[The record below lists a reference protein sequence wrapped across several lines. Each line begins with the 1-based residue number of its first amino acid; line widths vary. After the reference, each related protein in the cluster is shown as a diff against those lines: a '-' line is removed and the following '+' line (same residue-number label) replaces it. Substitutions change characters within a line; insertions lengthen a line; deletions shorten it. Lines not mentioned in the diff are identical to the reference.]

1 MAEYYNLLDHAKQ
14 FSPTGDEYAVAKVL
28 EQSNPVIKDMPVI
41 ESNDESG
48 HTYAVQTG
56 IPEPT
61 WRRAYQGVEP
71 TKHTQKVVHDT
82 YGRMSA
88 YSIVDVAVAE
98 KGGKIAETRAAM
110 AEHHLEGMAQS
121 MARKVFYGSNADNEK
136 SFIGLAPRFG
146 FTSGAESSAN
156 VISNGGSGA
165 NVQSSIYLV
174 GWGKN
179 KAFGF
184 YPKGTRAGIKRYDYS
199 ANGPVP
205 CELESGK
212 TFPGYKEQ
220 YEWLMGMAVA
230 DWRYSARL
238 CNIQAPTSMDNDACK
253 ALFKN
258 FMKAVNQI
266 HNVDAVNL
274 VAYCSRD
281 VKFALRNG
289 FLLSGGTLA
298 PQVYVQNELDKS
310 GNKGY
315 ANHDLVIDCIHVK
328 ADDAILQTEAVVG
341 ALS

>member
-14 FSPTGDEYAVAKVL
+14 FSPNGDEYAVVKIL

-56 IPEPT
+56 IPEGT
-61 WRRAYQGVEP
+61 WRRAYEGVEP

-82 YGRMSA
+82 YGRMSTT
-88 YSIVDVAVAE
+88 SIVDVAVAE

-110 AEHHLEGMAQS
+110 AEAHLEGMAQG
-121 MARKVFYGSNADNEK
+121 MAKKVFYGSNADNEK
-136 SFIGLAPRFG
+136 SFIGLAPRFSAL
-146 FTSGAESSAN
+146 SGAESSAN
-156 VISNGGSGA
+156 VISNGGSSAGA
-165 NVQSSIYLV
+165 QSSIYLV

-179 KAFGF
+179 KTFGF
-184 YPKGTRAGIKRYDYS
+184 YPKGTRAGIKRYDFS

-205 CELESGK
+205 CELVAGK
-212 TFPGYKEQ
+212 VFPGYKEQ
-220 YEWLMGMAVA
+220 YEWLMGLAVA

-238 CNIQAPTSMDNDACK
+238 CNIQAPTSMDNDAFK

-298 PQVYVQNELDKS
+298 PQVYMQNEVTQS

-315 ANHDLVIDCIHVK
+315 ANHDLVIDGIHVK
-328 ADDAILQTEAVVG
+328 ADDAIVQTEAVV
-341 ALS
+341 A

>member
-14 FSPTGDEYAVAKVL
+14 FNPNGDEYAVAKVL

-56 IPEPT
+56 IPMPT
-61 WRRAYQGVEP
+61 WRRAYEGVEP

-88 YSIVDVAVAE
+88 YSMVDVAVAE
-98 KGGKIAETRAAM
+98 KGGKINETRAAM
-110 AEHHLEGMAQS
+110 AEHHIEGMAQG
-121 MARKVFYGSNADNEK
+121 MASKVFYGSNADDEK
-136 SFIGLAPRFG
+136 SFIGIAPRFSAL
-146 FTSGAESSAN
+146 TGAESSAN
-156 VISNGGSGA
+156 VISNGGSTS
-165 NVQSSIYLV
+165 NQQSSIYLI

-179 KAFGF
+179 KTFGF
-184 YPKGTRAGIKRYDYS
+184 YPKGTRAGIKRYEYS
-199 ANGPVP
+199 AAGPVP
-205 CELESGK
+205 CKDANGK
-212 TFPGYKEQ
+212 EFPGYKEQ
-220 YEWLMGMAVA
+220 YEWLMGLAVA
-230 DWRYSARL
+230 DWRYSARV
-238 CNIQAPTSMDNDACK
+238 CNIQAPTTMNDDACK

-258 FMKAVNQI
+258 FMKALNQI

-289 FLLSGGTLA
+289 FLLSGGTIA

-315 ANHDLVIDCIHVK
+315 SSHDLVIDGIHVK
-328 ADDAILQTEAVVG
+328 ADDAIVQTEAVV
-341 ALS
+341 A

>member
-14 FSPTGDEYAVAKVL
+14 FNPNGEEYAVAKVL
-28 EQSNPVIKDMPVI
+28 EQSNPIIKDMPVI

-56 IPEPT
+56 IPEAT
-61 WRRAYQGVEP
+61 WRRAYEGVEP
-71 TKHTQKVVHDT
+71 TKHTQKVVHET
-82 YGRMSA
+82 YGRLSCF
-88 YSIVDVAVAE
+88 SLVDVAVAE

-110 AEHHLEGMAQS
+110 AEHHLEGMAQE
-121 MARKVFYGSNADNEK
+121 MAKKVFYGSNADNEK
-136 SFIGLAPRFG
+136 SFVG
-146 FTSGAESSAN
+146 FAARYSTLSGDDSSAN
-156 VISNGGSGA
+156 VVNNGGSTA
-165 NVQSSIYLV
+165 NEQSSIYLI

-179 KAFGF
+179 KTFGF
-184 YPKGTRAGIKRYDYS
+184 YPKGTRAGIKRYDFS

-205 CELESGK
+205 CELEDKKS
-212 TFPGYKEQ
+212 FPGYKEQ
-220 YEWLMGMAVA
+220 YEWLMGMGVA
-230 DWRYSARL
+230 DWRYSARI
-238 CNIQAPTSMDNDACK
+238 CNIQAPTSMNDDACK

-258 FMKAVNQI
+258 FMKALNKI

-298 PQVYVQNELDKS
+298 PQVYMQNEVTLS

-315 ANHDLVIDCIHVK
+315 ANHDLVIDGIHVK
-328 ADDAILQTEAVVG
+328 ADDAIVQTEAVV
-341 ALS
+341 A

>member
-14 FSPTGDEYAVAKVL
+14 FNPNGEEYAVAKVL

-56 IPEPT
+56 IPEAT
-61 WRRAYQGVEP
+61 WRRAYEGVEP

-82 YGRMSA
+82 YGRLSC
-88 YSIVDVAVAE
+88 YSLVDVAVAE

-110 AEHHLEGMAQS
+110 AEHHLEGMAQE
-121 MARKVFYGSNADNEK
+121 MAKKVFYGSNADNEK
-136 SFIGLAPRFG
+136 SFIGIAPRFSAL
-146 FTSGAESSAN
+146 SGAESSAN

-165 NVQSSIYLV
+165 NSQSSIFLI

-184 YPKGTRAGIKRYDYS
+184 YPKGTRAGIKRYDFS

-205 CELESGK
+205 CELENKKS
-212 TFPGYKEQ
+212 FPGYKEQ
-220 YEWLMGMAVA
+220 YEWLMGLAVA
-230 DWRYSARL
+230 DWRYSARI
-238 CNIQAPTSMDNDACK
+238 CNIQAPTTMNDDACK

-258 FMKAVNQI
+258 FMKALNQI

-289 FLLSGGTLA
+289 FLLSGGTIA

-315 ANHDLVIDCIHVK
+315 ANHDLVIDGIHVK
-328 ADDAILQTEAVVG
+328 ADDAIVQTEAVV
-341 ALS
+341 A

>member
-14 FSPTGDEYAVAKVL
+14 FDPKGQEYMVAKVL
-28 EQSNPVIKDMPVI
+28 QQSNPVIKDMPVI

-88 YSIVDVAVAE
+88 YSMVDVAVAE

-110 AEHHLEGMAQS
+110 AESHLEGMAQG
-121 MARKVFYGSNADNEK
+121 MAKKVFYGSNADNEK
-136 SFIGLAPRFG
+136 SFIGIAPRFSAL
-146 FTSGAESSAN
+146 SGADSSDN
-156 VISNGGSGA
+156 VISNGGSSAGA
-165 NVQSSIYLV
+165 QSSIYLI

-179 KAFGF
+179 KTFGF
-184 YPKGTRAGIKRYDYS
+184 YPKGTRAGIKRYEYS

-205 CELESGK
+205 CKDAQGNE
-212 TFPGYKEQ
+212 FPGYKEQ
-220 YEWLMGMAVA
+220 YEWLMGMAVP
-230 DWRYSARL
+230 DWRYSARI

-258 FMKAVNQI
+258 FMKALDKI
-266 HNVDAVNL
+266 HNIDVVNL
-274 VAYCSRD
+274 VAYCTRD

-298 PQVYVQNELDKS
+298 PQVYVANELNKS
-310 GNKGY
+310 GNQGY
-315 ANHDLVIDCIHVK
+315 ANHDLVIDGIHVK
-328 ADDAILQTEAVVG
+328 ADDAIVQTEAVV
-341 ALS
+341 A

>member
-14 FSPTGDEYAVAKVL
+14 FDPKGEEYAVVKVL
-28 EQSNPVIKDMPVI
+28 EQYNPIIKDMPVI

-88 YSIVDVAVAE
+88 YSIVDVAIAE

-121 MARKVFYGSNADNEK
+121 MASKAFYGSNADNEK
-136 SFIGLAPRFG
+136 SFIGLAPRFAY
-146 FTSGAESSAN
+146 TSGAESSAN
-156 VISNGGSGA
+156 VISNGGSTA

-184 YPKGTRAGIKRYDYS
+184 YPKGTRAGIKRYEYS
-199 ANGPVP
+199 ANGPIP
-205 CELESGK
+205 CEDESGK

-230 DWRYSARL
+230 DWRYSARI
-238 CNIQAPTSMDNDACK
+238 CNIQSPTTMDNDACK

-258 FMKAVNQI
+258 FMKALNQI

-289 FLLSGGTLA
+289 FLLSGGTIA
-298 PQVYVQNELDKS
+298 PQVYVQNELNVS

-315 ANHDLVIDCIHVK
+315 ANHDLVIDGIHVK
-328 ADDAILQTEAVVG
+328 ADDAIVQTEAVVG